1 MYPDFEKADDILRN
15 AVGAGRYFLYEYEVY
30 DFLSE
35 LGIGDVLPYKLIKP
49 DEDPVVALKD
59 FPPARVILKIV
70 HPHIIHKNDV
80 GGVGYVLNPDSL
92 DPTREYYN
100 YQQHTYIENYKGV
113 LIAPKRQA
121 VMLIERGEIP
131 HEYQDLS
138 KEEFIKKFVLDTAGV
153 LAVHHLHGEEGFE
166 HLLFLGMRDTRE
178 FGPVITAGS
187 GGSDVEKLSDY
198 LVKDHADVT
207 VSPGVT
213 DEKSFFNVFR
223 NTLIFKSLAGDY
235 KRNLQKIDEKSIED
249 LLARFHACVWRYS
262 SLNPDAPFW
271 FSEFEINP
279 FKVNSN
285 RLWALDGVLK
295 FRDIEPSKS
304 RPPLWKLRNLLKPE
318 NIAVIGVSG
327 KEINLGRVILRN
339 LIDCNFPLD
348 KIAIVK
354 PGDEEIDGVRCY
366 PSIGDLPGKFDLI
379 ILSVAAQQVPSKVS
393 EIIDSGKA
401 ESIILITGG
410 MGEKDG
416 AGDEEEKLRQVIE
429 VSRKRDDSGPVL
441 VGGNSLGLISVPG
454 GYDTMFVSKSKLPRD
469 PENPMNGNI
478 AFISQSGAFM
488 VSRMSNLSDLRPR
501 YVISTGNQVD
511 LGVADFVGHLSGD
524 PDVRVFGIY
533 MEGLR
538 YMEGLHLAEIAK
550 KITRSGRDVIIYK
563 AGRSKEG
570 RHASSGHTAAIAGDW
585 DVANAVLTKAGCI
598 VTQSF
603 EEWQNLVMLLSLL
616 SDRKIGKG
624 RLAAVSNAGYEAVGM
639 ADSIKGSNWSLEL
652 ANYSDAT
659 IEELTKLFGEYNL
672 TNLVNLRNPM
682 DLTPMATDFMHA
694 EILNVIADDENV
706 DVLIYGCVPLSH
718 IMKTLGK
725 GGADGDGIEDP
736 ESICQLVIDLY
747 KNKIQKPFVMV
758 VDSGTLYDPMAKMLL
773 YAGIPVFR
781 SADDAVRT
789 VGRWVS
795 AKVYTV

>member
-1 MYPDFEKADDILRN
+1 SN
-15 AVGAGRYFLYEYEVY
+15 
-30 DFLSE
+30 
-35 LGIGDVLPYKLIKP
+35 
-49 DEDPVVALKD
+49 
-59 FPPARVILKIV
+59 
-70 HPHIIHKNDV
+70 
-80 GGVGYVLNPDSL
+80 
-92 DPTREYYN
+92 
-100 YQQHTYIENYKGV
+100 KGV
-113 LIAPKRQA
+113 LEAPKRQA
-121 VMLIERGEIP
+121 ALLIERGEIP
-131 HEYQDLS
+131 PEYQNLS
-138 KEEFIKKFVLDTAGV
+138 KEEFIKKFVADTVGV
-153 LAVHHLHGEEGFE
+153 LAVHHLHGDDGFE

-187 GGSDVEKLSDY
+187 GGSDIEKLSEY
-198 LVKDHADVT
+198 LEKNHANVT

-213 DEKSFFNVFR
+213 DEKSFFNAFR

-249 LLARFHACVWRYS
+249 LLSRFHACVWRYS
-262 SLNPDAPFW
+262 PLNPDAPFW

-285 RLWALDGVLK
+285 RLWALDGVLR
-295 FRDIEPSKS
+295 FRNVEPQKS
-304 RPPLWKLRNLLKPE
+304 PRPLGKLRNLLKPE
-318 NIAVIGVSG
+318 NICVIGVSG

-339 LIDCNFPLD
+339 LIDGNFPLD

-354 PGDEEIDGVRCY
+354 PGDDEIDGIRCY
-366 PSIGDLPGKFDLI
+366 PSISDLPGKFDVI
-379 ILSVAAQQVPSKVS
+379 ILSVAAQQVLLTVS
-393 EIIDSGKA
+393 EIIESGKA
-401 ESIILITGG
+401 ESIVLITGG

-416 AGDEEEKLRQVIE
+416 AGDEEEKLRQIIE
-429 VSRKRDDSGPVL
+429 NSRKRGDKGPVL

-469 PENPMNGNI
+469 PENPMNGNV

-501 YVISTGNQVD
+501 FVISTGNQVD

-524 PDVRVFGIY
+524 PEVRVFGIY
-533 MEGLR
+533 MEGLK
-538 YMEGLHLAEIAK
+538 YLEGLHLAETAK

-598 VTQSF
+598 VANSF
-603 EEWQNLVMLLSLL
+603 EEWQHLIMLSSLL

-639 ADSIKGSNWSLEL
+639 ADSIKGSTWSLEL
-652 ANYSDAT
+652 AEYSHAT
-659 IEELTKLFGEYNL
+659 IGKL
-672 TNLVNLRNPM
+672 TNLLSEYKLTQLVNLRNPM
-682 DLTPMATDFMHA
+682 DVTPMATDHMHA
-694 EILNVIADDENV
+694 EILKAIADDENV
-706 DVLIYGCVPLSH
+706 DVLVYGCVPLSH
-718 IMKTLGK
+718 MMKTHAK
-725 GGADGDGIEDP
+725 GGVDGDGIEDP
-736 ESICQLVIDLY
+736 ESICQSAIKLF
-747 KNKIQKPFVMV
+747 KNEIKKPFVMV
-758 VDSGTLYDPMAKMLL
+758 VDSGRLYDPMAKLLL

-789 VGRWVS
+789 VGRWIS
-795 AKVYTV
+795 AKLYTV